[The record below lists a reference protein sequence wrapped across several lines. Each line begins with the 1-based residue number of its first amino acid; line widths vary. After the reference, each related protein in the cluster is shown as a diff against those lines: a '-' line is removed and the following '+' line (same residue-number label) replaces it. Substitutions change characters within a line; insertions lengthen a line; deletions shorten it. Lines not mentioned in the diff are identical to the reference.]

1 MTEGAYSLSDIAALM
16 RDRDDGFLNGNGILI
31 ILFFLIFGMGGWG
44 GFGNR
49 AADGALTRAELGQG
63 FNDNQMMNK
72 LDGLANGI
80 CSSTYDIANKISEQ
94 TLNLNNGFNG
104 VQASINQLGYQN
116 QQCCCELKT
125 AIHSEGEATRALIAA
140 NTVQALRDK
149 IADKDRELI
158 AAQTESKMTAQTD
171 AILSRLGRFVTN
183 PPCYQNYCTGC
194 GCNSGVG
201 TF

>member
-49 AADGALTRAELGQG
+49 AADGALTRAELTQG

-104 VQASINQLGYQN
+104 VQASINQLGFQN

-158 AAQTESKMTAQTD
+158 AAQTESKMAAQTD
-171 AILSRLGRFVTN
+171 AILTRLGRFVTN
-183 PPCYQNYCTGC
+183 PPCYQNYYTGC